1 MHALRPPR
9 ILVVDDEPAVRDLI
23 VRALQEAGYEV
34 VAVRDGEAG
43 LHAAK
48 FAGLPYDLVLTNS
61 YMPTMSGEQLIGHLR
76 QLFFPRLPI
85 LHLDDLSQP
94 IGPNAEKVPTL
105 YKPFSITVLLEAVAL
120 AIAERPAKT
129 EA

>member
-1 MHALRPPR
+1 MHALQPPR
-9 ILVVDDEPAVRDLI
+9 ILVVDDEPAVRELI
-23 VRALQEAGYEV
+23 VRALQGAGYEV
-34 VAVRDGEAG
+34 VAVRNGEAG
-43 LHAAK
+43 LDAAK
-48 FAGLPYDLVLTNS
+48 SAGVPYGLVLTNS

-76 QLFFPRLPI
+76 QLFPHLPI

>member
-9 ILVVDDEPAVRDLI
+9 ILVVDDEPAVRELI
-23 VRALQEAGYEV
+23 MRALQGAGYEV

-43 LHAAK
+43 LDAAK
-48 FAGLPYDLVLTNS
+48 SAGLPYDLVLTNS

-76 QLFFPRLPI
+76 QLFPHLPI

>member
-1 MHALRPPR
+1 VHALRPPR
-9 ILVVDDEPAVRDLI
+9 ILVVDDEPAVRELI
-23 VRALQEAGYEV
+23 MRALQGAGYEV

-43 LHAAK
+43 LDAAK
-48 FAGLPYDLVLTNS
+48 SAGLPYDLVLTNS

-76 QLFFPRLPI
+76 QLFPHLPI
-85 LHLDDLSQP
+85 LHLDGLSQP

-120 AIAERPAKT
+120 AIAERPAKS